1 MKIEKVHL
9 DDYHEIVKLNDKNNL
24 ISLERLDWENLWKKN
39 PYLENNKIKWTIG
52 WKLLNE
58 NKELEGLILN
68 IPFIFKHKKQE
79 ILAAVCS
86 NYVINKNYRAHSL
99 KLRHLFLNQPNVDLY
114 ITNTAN
120 QKSEKIM
127 LAFKAKRIVQ
137 YDYQNR
143 LIYILK
149 KRKFLIKIFSNF
161 RLLFSLNFIRN
172 LFRKKKNYKIEDIQ
186 FKEEKEFKNIDD
198 LENKLILDND
208 LYSSKK
214 RDWLNWKYNIYIK
227 NKNLTSLKV
236 FKNKILIG
244 KIIMIKNFHKLE
256 NLQRMSIVEIIGFN
270 NNLVYLEES
279 LKKCILIGKENKLDL
294 IDIIGFKKQIRD
306 TISKVGFFKKK
317 SLNFNFLVKNDNK
330 KLDKILFNSL
340 DELNLSISDGDG
352 IFYY

>member
-1 MKIEKVHL
+1 MKIEKVHFE
-9 DDYHEIVKLNDKNNL
+9 DYHEIVKLNDKNNL
-24 ISLERLDWENLWKKN
+24 INLERPDWENLWKKN
-39 PYLENNKIKWTIG
+39 PYLENNKIEWTIG
-52 WKLLNE
+52 WKLTNE

-86 NYVINKNYRAHSL
+86 NYVINKNYRTHSL

-127 LAFKAKRIVQ
+127 LAFKAKRIFQ

-149 KRKFLIKIFSNF
+149 KRKFLIKIFSKF
-161 RLLFSLNFIRN
+161 HLLFNLNFIKN
-172 LFRKKKNYKIEDIQ
+172 LFIKRKNYEIEDIQ
-186 FKEEKEFKNIDD
+186 FKEEKDFSNIDD
-198 LENKLILDND
+198 LENQLSLEND
-208 LYSSKK
+208 LHSSKERK
-214 RDWLNWKYNIYIK
+214 WLDWKYNLYIK
-227 NKNLTSLKV
+227 KKNLISLNVYKSE
-236 FKNKILIG
+236 ILIG
-244 KIIMIKNFHKLE
+244 KIIMIKNFHKKE
-256 NLQRMSIVEIIGFN
+256 KLQRMSIVEIIGFN
-270 NNLVYLEES
+270 NNHIYLEES
-279 LKKCILIGKENKLDL
+279 LKRCILIGRENQLDL

-340 DELNLSISDGDG
+340 DKSNLSISDGDG